1 MTEALLK
8 GLALGFLLALSVGPV
23 IFTIIKQSLNNGYKG
38 GFAFVAGVWISDIF
52 WVILGNA
59 FSELVT
65 KLLEYKRIIG
75 YGGSGFLIGL
85 GLFYVFFKKVKLN
98 ADTTELKFS
107 KRDYATIGFSG
118 FLINTLNPSVI
129 LFWLVNATAFAVTHT
144 FRQRILIFSIC
155 LLFNMVADILK
166 VLGAGKLRQRLTP
179 NNISI
184 INKVS
189 GTILIGFG
197 IALLWGILFLS
208 DKASPASH

>member
-38 GFAFVAGVWISDIF
+38 GFAFVIGVWISDIF
-52 WVILGNA
+52 WVVLGNA
-59 FSELVT
+59 FSELVA
-65 KLLEYKRIIG
+65 KLLEYQRIIG

-85 GLFYVFFKKVKLN
+85 GVFYVFFKKVKLN
-98 ADTTELKFS
+98 TDTTELKFS
-107 KRDYATIGFSG
+107 KKDYAAITLSG

-166 VLGAGKLRQRLTP
+166 VLGAGKLRKRLTSH
-179 NNISI
+179 NISI

-197 IALLWGILFLS
+197 LVLLWGIIFLS
-208 DKASPASH
+208 DKAS

>member
-38 GFAFVAGVWISDIF
+38 GFAFVIGVWMSDIF
-52 WVILGNA
+52 WVVLGNA
-59 FSELVT
+59 FSELVA
-65 KLLEYKRIIG
+65 KLLEYQRIIG

-85 GLFYVFFKKVKLN
+85 GVFYVFFKKVKLN
-98 ADTTELKFS
+98 TDTTELKFS
-107 KRDYATIGFSG
+107 KKDYAAIALSG

-155 LLFNMVADILK
+155 LLFNMVADVLK
-166 VLGAGKLRQRLTP
+166 VLGAGKLRKRLTSH
-179 NNISI
+179 NISI

-197 IALLWGILFLS
+197 LVLLWGIIFLS
-208 DKASPASH
+208 DKAS